1 VVTRLPTWDEYASLP
16 HNCGAHSRCPDERYA
31 GTGQGRFHFAG
42 YRKRR
47 LLGPHRRRV
56 HFSASRLQFIRRTG
70 AKQEELVA
78 QQILVSL
85 VDDLDGSEADETVQ
99 FALDGV
105 TYEID
110 LSAENAEELR
120 DALAQYIEHARRSGG
135 RKRTSSRRR
144 AGGQAP
150 ARSSSA
156 EREQNQA
163 IRAWARKNGYE
174 ISDRG
179 RIPSEVAEAYR
190 KAH

>member
-1 VVTRLPTWDEYASLP
+1 
-16 HNCGAHSRCPDERYA
+16 
-31 GTGQGRFHFAG
+31 
-42 YRKRR
+42 
-47 LLGPHRRRV
+47 
-56 HFSASRLQFIRRTG
+56 
-70 AKQEELVA
+70 VA

-120 DALAQYIEHARRSGG
+120 DALAQYIEHARRAGG

-144 AGGQAP
+144 GNSPAAP

-179 RIPSEVAEAYR
+179 RIPSEVADAYH